1 MRPARGSRAP
11 EAAVDAL
18 YAAPG
23 PVGRFRFDAA
33 VAAVFPDMAARS
45 IPGYASL
52 LHGIGAWA
60 ARHVRAGT
68 ACYDLGCSR
77 GAVAR
82 RLLRARAG
90 APGPVR
96 GVDSSPEM
104 IAACRREP
112 AAPGLEYACADI
124 RTLEL
129 APASVVVLNLTLHFL
144 PPADRAP
151 LLGRIA
157 RALDG
162 GGALILSER
171 VRLAEPEESWALGRH
186 AAFKRA
192 RGYSALEIA
201 RKRQALEEVLIR
213 EPLAAHR
220 ARLAAA
226 GFDGIRVW
234 FRCLHFTSLLATRRP
249 RA

>member
-11 EAAVDAL
+11 EAAVDTL

-52 LHGIGAWA
+52 LHGIGVWA

-82 RLLRARAG
+82 RLLRARVRV
-90 APGPVR
+90 PGPVR
-96 GVDSSPEM
+96 GVDSSPDM

-112 AAPGLEYACADI
+112 AATGLEYACADI
-124 RTLEL
+124 RTLEFE
-129 APASVVVLNLTLHFL
+129 PASVVVLNLTLHFL

-171 VRLAEPEESWALGRH
+171 VRLDDPEESWALGRH

-226 GFDGIRVW
+226 GFDGIGVW
-234 FRCLHFTSLLATRRP
+234 FRCLHFTSLLAIRRP

>member
-11 EAAVDAL
+11 EAAVDTL

-52 LHGIGAWA
+52 LHGIGVWA

-82 RLLRARAG
+82 RLLHARVR

-96 GVDSSPEM
+96 AIDASPDM

-124 RTLEL
+124 RTLEFE
-129 APASVVVLNLTLHFL
+129 PASVVVLNLTLHFL

-162 GGALILSER
+162 GGALIMSER
-171 VRLAEPEESWALGRH
+171 VQLEEPEESWAHGRH

-220 ARLAAA
+220 ARLAAV

-234 FRCLHFTSLLATRRP
+234 FRCLHFTSLLAIRRP
-249 RA
+249 RV

>member
-11 EAAVDAL
+11 EAAVDTL

-23 PVGRFRFDAA
+23 PLGRFRFDAA

-52 LHGIGAWA
+52 LHGIGVWA

-82 RLLRARAG
+82 RLLRARVR

-96 GVDSSPEM
+96 GVDSSPDM

-112 AAPGLEYACADI
+112 AAAGLEYACADI
-124 RTLEL
+124 RTLEFE
-129 APASVVVLNLTLHFL
+129 PASVVVLNLTLHFL

-171 VRLAEPEESWALGRH
+171 VRLDEPEESWALGRH

-226 GFDGIRVW
+226 GFDGIGVW
-234 FRCLHFTSLLATRRP
+234 FRCLHFTSLLAIRRP

>member
-11 EAAVDAL
+11 EGAVDAL

-23 PVGRFRFDAA
+23 PPGRFRFDAA

-45 IPGYASL
+45 VPGYASL
-52 LHGIGAWA
+52 LHGVGVWA

-68 ACYDLGCSR
+68 ACYDLGCAR

-82 RLLRARAG
+82 RLLRARAH

-96 GVDSSPEM
+96 AVDSSPDM
-104 IAACRREP
+104 IAACRRGP

-129 APASVVVLNLTLHFL
+129 EPASVVVLNLTLHFL
-144 PPADRAP
+144 PVADRAP

-162 GGALILSER
+162 GGALLLSER
-171 VRLAEPEESWALGRH
+171 VRLEEPEESWALGRH
-186 AAFKRA
+186 EAFKRA

-201 RKRQALEEVLIR
+201 RKRQALERVLIR
-213 EPLAAHR
+213 ETPAAHR

-226 GFDGIRVW
+226 GFDEAAVW
-234 FRCLHFTSLLATRRP
+234 FRCLQFTSLLALRRP